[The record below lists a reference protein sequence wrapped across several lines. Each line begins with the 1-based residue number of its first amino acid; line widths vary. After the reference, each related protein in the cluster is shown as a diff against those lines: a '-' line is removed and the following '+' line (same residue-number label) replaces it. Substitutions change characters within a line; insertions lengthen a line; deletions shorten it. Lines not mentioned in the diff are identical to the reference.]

1 MSTKNST
8 SNCFHKLINKEYCQ
22 KCGAIFYKSEFL
34 IKHIKYNY
42 PCELSPIILCQEM
55 ISSNSQ
61 IPINTRQINLN
72 RKTKIYFEKR
82 KEIKTLL
89 KNMNMGLDNNSSTY
103 FLALLYADLIF
114 QNYSLEEIFL
124 NDSTISRYNSSSS
137 SQKKFFPLKHCL
149 LVAVCCLIVASKFNE
164 KDPHVPDLNSFIRIY
179 NQNSKFYFIFSIDE
193 LRVTEVKIIKL
204 LRYKLNF
211 YSLYQFITF
220 FFANGIL
227 FEKNF
232 SQSYLAKK
240 YKYSEKKILEKI
252 YVKSRELLALMI
264 DDYDK
269 YFLLFNGKD
278 NYVTA
283 IEILTW
289 AIESVLDI
297 KLINEKN
304 NYCFAKVYNI
314 NIEYNIH
321 KEINSLLNDIYY
333 NNNQNIQYNDASNT
347 DASNKINYNFDY
359 GHNIVNSDLDINNR
373 YSNNIIKEDN
383 NLNNNN
389 KNNSNLFLMSIANL
403 NQNHKSERLSS
414 DVRNKN
420 YNTRYNFKTKYNNK
434 ITDYFD
440 DSQDISGIN
449 KLNTLIS
456 YDIYNKMKSKK
467 ENDEN
472 KNNNISD
479 ESNDDIKERKK
490 KYQPN
495 KNKYLYY
502 GISRNSTTEL
512 NSNHYEKEKSDK
524 NEPYKNYIRN
534 YNEINSY
541 NSKINSGK
549 NYRYYNSNNLSSNST
564 FSKSW
569 FNKTNNQIEKNND
582 METYPKNI
590 LNKTKKIFDAKIENE
605 NKKRKKEENENFN
618 FFINSYINKPNYAI
632 LKIMNKDKKEKNE
645 ANQNLSESN
654 VLYKL
659 KDNNNY
665 RDERGKEKNSII
677 INNNIQINN
686 FNYVGKEH
694 NTYNYYYNNSQK
706 NMKEKENM
714 DINIDNYINKKY
726 FNMSNMNNNSY
737 SLFNKISK
745 SKNKRKVNFK
755 KNNFLGENNKEN
767 IKQKENTKE
776 NKISNNTDFIS
787 NIKKMETYKINKDKN
802 KNLLNLGSLETY
814 FDYGLYSRRKNV
826 EPYNKKEYN
835 VTKPI
840 NYSNVSYVENNEN
853 KFNNNNSLLRL
864 NDKFIKFNKD
874 LDISE
879 RYRKINS

>member
-1 MSTKNST
+1 MSIKSATP
-8 SNCFHKLINKEYCQ
+8 NCFHKLINKEYCQ
-22 KCGAIFYKSEFL
+22 KCGAIFYKNEFL
-34 IKHIKYNY
+34 TKHIKYNY
-42 PCELSPIILCQEM
+42 PCELSPITLCQEM

-61 IPINTRQINLN
+61 IPLNTRQINVS
-72 RKTKIYFEKR
+72 KITKIYFEKR
-82 KEIKTLL
+82 KEIKNLL
-89 KNMNMGLDNNSSTY
+89 KNMNTGLDNNSSTY

-114 QNYSLEEIFL
+114 QNYSLEEIFP
-124 NDSTISRYNSSSS
+124 NENSTSRYNSSSS
-137 SQKKFFPLKHCL
+137 SQQKIFPLKHCL
-149 LVAVCCLIVASKFNE
+149 LISVCCLIVASKFNE

-193 LRVTEVKIIKL
+193 FRNTEVKIIKL
-204 LRYKLNF
+204 LKYKLNF

-252 YVKSRELLALMI
+252 YVKSRELLDLMI

-654 VLYKL
+654 ILYKL

-706 NMKEKENM
+706 DMKEKENM